1 MQTLHSGEL
10 TAMVTDEGEG
20 MSDVAGSRVSQ
31 LGPR

>member
-1 MQTLHSGEL
+1 VQMLDNGEL
-10 TAMVTDEGEG
+10 TAMVADGGEG